1 MKPGIR
7 SVAEGAALRIRIL
20 HTFFHPDKSAVSQI
34 LTDLAFH
41 LAQQGHHVE
50 VIASRGNYEGGQ
62 KLPRRETIQGVLI
75 RRIWSP
81 SWGKKSILSR
91 LADLGS
97 YAVGS
102 TAKAFFSRRVDR
114 VIVLTNPP
122 MYALVARWLGLLR
135 REPYTYIVMD
145 LYPDISVQAGML
157 SPGSLLTRLA
167 RGLTRSALR
176 HAHEVV
182 VLGDCMAQAIRN
194 YGVGPE
200 RIRVIQNWSDDENV
214 LPLPPG
220 ENPLRAQLGFTD
232 EFVVMYSGNMGVA
245 HHFQDILQVARDLR
259 GRKDIRFLFVGGGV
273 RRRDVEAFRDEHQL
287 DNVIVRGYF
296 PRDQLT
302 YSLPVGDAH
311 FVSLREG
318 FQGLVVPSKTY
329 GAMAAGRP
337 ILYQG
342 SQAGE
347 IARMLR
353 EEGGGLVIP
362 EGDPTALK
370 EAILRWA
377 DDRQGAALVGR
388 QARDVFS
395 RHYTKAI
402 GLRKY
407 ADLLRETRP

>member
-1 MKPGIR
+1 
-7 SVAEGAALRIRIL
+7 LRIRIL
-20 HTFFHPDKSAVSQI
+20 HTFFYPDKSAVSQI

-41 LAQQGHHVE
+41 LAEQGHHVE
-50 VIASRGNYEGGQ
+50 VIASRGDYEGGS
-62 KLPRRETIQGVLI
+62 KLPRRETVNGVLI

-102 TAKAFFSRRVDR
+102 TVRAFLSRRVDR
-114 VIVLTNPP
+114 IIVLTNPP
-122 MYALVARWLGLLR
+122 MYALVARLLRLVR

-145 LYPDISVQAGML
+145 LYPDVSVQAGMTA
-157 SPGSLLTRLA
+157 PRSLLTRLA
-167 RGLTRSALR
+167 RCLTRSTLR
-176 HAHEVV
+176 HARNVV
-182 VLGDCMAQAIRN
+182 VLGACMARAIKN
-194 YGVGPE
+194 YGIPTE
-200 RIRVIQNWSDDENV
+200 RIRIIQNWSDDEDV
-214 LPLPPG
+214 LPLAPA

-245 HHFQDILQVARDLR
+245 HYFQDILRVAMDLR
-259 GRKDIRFLFVGGGV
+259 GRRDIRFLFVGGGV
-273 RRRDVEAFRDEHQL
+273 RCRTVEEFRDEHKL

-296 PRDQLT
+296 PRDQLP

-342 SQAGE
+342 SPAGE
-347 IARMLR
+347 IARMLL
-353 EEGGGLVIP
+353 EEGGGMVFA
-362 EGDPTALK
+362 EGDAIALK
-370 EAILRWA
+370 EAIVRWA
-377 DDRQGAALVGR
+377 DDRQAAALIGR
-388 QARDVFS
+388 QAREVFQ
-395 RHYTKAI
+395 RNYTKAI

-407 ADLLRETRP
+407 ADLLQETGQ